1 MMGMVNRVVDWV
13 DARLPVVDAYKRHM
27 SEYYAPK
34 NFNFWYYFGFSF
46 VNIAF
51 LSIFTDPPFLPSG
64 STAQKIWYVV
74 MPAVFNVGWASV

>member
-34 NFNFWYYFGFSF
+34 IGR
-46 VNIAF
+46 
-51 LSIFTDPPFLPSG
+51 
-64 STAQKIWYVV
+64 
-74 MPAVFNVGWASV
+74 ASCRERV